1 MLAAMKTHPALG
13 IALVIAAASL
23 WGTTGTAQSFGS
35 GQLPAPWF
43 GALRLAVAALFFAAY
58 VGLVRPA
65 APTGS
70 AGRLPRLDVIGAG
83 LCMAVYN
90 LAFFAG
96 IRLTGVALGTAV
108 ALGSGP
114 IWAGL
119 MQALVQRRRPTPAW
133 WGGTLVAVAG
143 GVMLTLGSQA
153 PSNGFGFAGLGLCL
167 LSGLAYAAYTLF
179 NKRMAAVASAGVITF
194 SAFSV
199 AALVALPLA
208 WAQHGAPVVEARDV
222 LTVAYTGVV
231 TAGVAYLLF
240 SHALRHIDPSTG
252 VTLSLGEPVVAFAL
266 SVLVLGETPTA
277 LAYAG
282 LMVVLVGVGQVVRQE
297 LRAARP

>member
-1 MLAAMKTHPALG
+1 MKTHPVLG

-43 GALRLAVAALFFAAY
+43 GALRLAVASLFFAAY
-58 VGLVRPA
+58 VLLLRPA
-65 APTGS
+65 APAGS
-70 AGRLPRLDVIGAG
+70 GRRLSRLDVIGAG

-114 IWAGL
+114 IWAGVL
-119 MQALVQRRRPTPAW
+119 QAIVQRRQPTAAW
-133 WGGTLVAVAG
+133 WGGTLVAVTG
-143 GVMLTLGSQA
+143 GVMLTLGSQSHA
-153 PSNGFGFAGLGLCL
+153 GGFGVAGLGLCL
-167 LSGLAYAAYTLF
+167 LSGLSYAAYTLF
-179 NKRMAAVASAGVITF
+179 NKRMAAVASAGVITL

-199 AALVALPLA
+199 AALLALPLA
-208 WAQHGAPVVEARDV
+208 WVQYGAPQLDARDL
-222 LTVAYTGVV
+222 LTVGYTGIV

-240 SHALRHIDPSTG
+240 SLALRHIDTSTG

-266 SVLVLGETPTA
+266 SVLVLGEQPAA

-282 LMVVLVGVGQVVRQE
+282 LMVVLAGVGWVVRQE
-297 LRAARP
+297 LRGARRSA